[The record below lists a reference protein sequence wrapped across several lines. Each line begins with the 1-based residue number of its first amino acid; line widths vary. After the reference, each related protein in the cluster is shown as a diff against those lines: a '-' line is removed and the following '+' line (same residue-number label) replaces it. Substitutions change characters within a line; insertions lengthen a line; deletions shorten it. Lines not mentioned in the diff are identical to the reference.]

1 MEWRKSAHG
10 LLYLTLIPRLS
21 EQHHVFKFAVKSY
34 VALVRLAHLHI
45 NICDYHFGSSD
56 SLYRDYVWIK
66 VLYKCQSLATPVMH
80 KI

>member
-10 LLYLTLIPRLS
+10 LLS

-34 VALVRLAHLHI
+34 VALVRLAHLHV

-66 VLYKCQSLATPVMH
+66 VLDKCQSLATPVMH
-80 KI
+80 QI